1 MKTQRRQF
9 LLAAST
15 VGIAGVVAGRVAA
28 ADAPPGGKLDE
39 FRSLRKAYVQ
49 GVAEG
54 NQPSGKPDEDVS
66 PGEDLMREHGV
77 LKRVLMV
84 YDEMGRRLRGKEDF
98 PPEALANSAGIIRHF
113 IEDYHEKLEED
124 FLFPRFRKAQ
134 KHVELVDALQAQHQ
148 AGRKLT
154 DRITALATA
163 QALKSDDDRQTL
175 RRYLRL
181 FNRMYSVHEAREDT
195 VLFPAF
201 HELVTG
207 HEYDVLGDQFEKREH
222 DMLGADGFEKMVD
235 RVAGIEKTLGIYD
248 LAQFT
253 PQI

>member
-1 MKTQRRQF
+1 MATGRREF
-9 LLAAST
+9 LLAATT
-15 VGIAGVVAGRVAA
+15 VGVAGLAAGRGLA
-28 ADAPPGGKLDE
+28 ADAQAGAKPGPE
-39 FRSLRKAYVQ
+39 
-49 GVAEG
+49 
-54 NQPSGKPDEDVS
+54 EDVS

-84 YDEMGRRLRGKEDF
+84 YDEIRHRLRGKQDF
-98 PPEALANSAGIIRHF
+98 PPETLTDAAGIIRHF

-124 FLFPRFRKAQ
+124 FLFPRFRKAH

-154 DRITALATA
+154 DRVTALATA
-163 QALKSDDDRQTL
+163 AALTNDDDRKTL
-175 RRYLRL
+175 AEYLRL

-201 HELVTG
+201 HELVG
-207 HEYDVLGDQFEKREH
+207 GKEYDLLGDQFEKREH
-222 DMLGADGFEKMVD
+222 DVLGPDGFEKMVD
-235 RVAGIEKTLGIYD
+235 RVAGIERALGIYD

-253 PQI
+253 PKI